1 MRVQKMHPVIGL
13 EILDLDLSNPLS
25 DESFKQIRAGLN
37 EYSLI
42 LIRNQNLTEE
52 QHVNFSKDLKLDD
65 TRFNT
70 ISYYSYPELY
80 VLSNKSINGKPIGN
94 HKEGWN

>member
-52 QHVNFSKDLKLDD
+52 QRKL
-65 TRFNT
+65 F
-70 ISYYSYPELY
+70 
-80 VLSNKSINGKPIGN
+80 
-94 HKEGWN
+94 